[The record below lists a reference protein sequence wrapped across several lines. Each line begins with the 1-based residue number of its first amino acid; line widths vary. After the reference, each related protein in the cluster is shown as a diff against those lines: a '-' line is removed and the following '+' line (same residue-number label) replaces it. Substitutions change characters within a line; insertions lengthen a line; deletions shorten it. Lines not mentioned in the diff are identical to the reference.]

1 METSPAPWINA
12 LRSSHDRL
20 QSIVGPLNAGQVAEQ
35 SYCTDWSIAQV
46 LSHLGSGAE
55 IFTLFT
61 EAGVGGQEAPG
72 REAFAPIWD
81 RWNAKSP
88 QDQAADGLSADETLV
103 ETFESMDDEQLG
115 KLRLSMFGMDL
126 DAAGIAR
133 MRLGEH
139 AVHTWD
145 VAVARDPNAT
155 LAPDAVAL
163 LIDGVGQMAGRMG
176 KAGGPEQRVRVVT
189 TDPERSFVLETGD
202 KVELTPGAGH
212 GELPELRLPAEAL
225 IRLVYGRLDA
235 DHTPAATTSDV
246 DLDGLRQVFPG
257 F

>member
-20 QSIVGPLNAGQVAEQ
+20 QSIAGPLDAGQVAEQ

-61 EAGVGGQEAPG
+61 EAGVSGQEPPG
-72 REAFAPIWD
+72 RETFPPIWE

-103 ETFESMDDEQLG
+103 ETLESMDDEQLG

-126 DAAGIAR
+126 DAAGITR

-145 VAVARDPNAT
+145 VAVARDRQAT
-155 LAPDAVAL
+155 VAPEAVAL
-163 LIDGVGQMAGRMG
+163 LIDGVEQMAGRMG
-176 KAGGPEQRVRVVT
+176 KAGGPEERVRVVT

-202 KVELTPGAGH
+202 KVELTPGAGE
-212 GELPELRLPAEAL
+212 GGLPELRLPAEAL
-225 IRLVYGRLDA
+225 IRLFYGRLDA
-235 DHTPAATTSDV
+235 DHTPSSVASDV

>member
-1 METSPAPWINA
+1 MKTSPEPWIEA
-12 LRSSHDRL
+12 LRTSHDRL
-20 QSIVGPLNAGQVAEQ
+20 QSIVGPLDAGQVAEP

-61 EAGVGGQEAPG
+61 EAGVSGQDAPG
-72 REAFAPIWD
+72 REAFAPIWE

-88 QDQAADGLSADETLV
+88 HDQAADGLSADETLV

-145 VAVARDPNAT
+145 VAVARDPHAT

-163 LIDGVGQMAGRMG
+163 LIDGIEPMAARMG
-176 KAGGPEQRVRVVT
+176 KAGGPEQRVRVET

-202 KVELTPGAGH
+202 KVELTPGAGE
-212 GELPELRLPAEAL
+212 GGLPELRLPAEAL
-225 IRLVYGRLDA
+225 IRLLYGRLDA
-235 DHTPAATTSDV
+235 DHTPAAATSQV

>member
-20 QSIVGPLNAGQVAEQ
+20 QSIAGPLDAGQVAEP

-61 EAGVGGQEAPG
+61 EAGVSGQEAPG
-72 REAFAPIWD
+72 REAFPAIWE

-103 ETFESMDDEQLG
+103 ETLESMDDEQLG

-145 VAVARDPNAT
+145 VAVARDPQAT
-155 LAPDAVAL
+155 IAPDAVAL
-163 LIDGVGQMAGRMG
+163 LIDGIEQMAARMG
-176 KAGGPEQRVRVVT
+176 KAGGPGQRVRVVT

-225 IRLVYGRLDA
+225 IRLFYGRLDP
-235 DHTPAATTSDV
+235 DHTPATATSHV
-246 DLDGLRQVFPG
+246 DLDGLRQLFPG